1 MLAIRGIYKD
11 GQISLLE
18 PVNVAGPR
26 LVTVTFL
33 DEAPVKAPGNHES
46 LEALEGIVGLL
57 RDLTTEEEKR
67 FDEAIK
73 RRSPFIG
80 PREVTW

>member
-1 MLAIRGIYKD
+1 MLAVKGVYKD
-11 GQISLLE
+11 GQINLLE
-18 PVNVAGPR
+18 QVNVAGPR

-33 DEAPVKAPGNHES
+33 DEALVQAPGNHES

-57 RDLTTEEEKR
+57 RDLTPEEEKR

-73 RRSPFIG
+73 RHG
-80 PREVTW
+80 TYENHN

>member
-1 MLAIRGIYKD
+1 MLAVKGVYKD
-11 GQISLLE
+11 GRINLLE

-33 DEAPVKAPGNHES
+33 DEAPIQAPGNHES
-46 LEALEGIVGLL
+46 LKALEGIVGLL
-57 RDLTTEEEKR
+57 RDMTPEEEKR

-73 RRSPFIG
+73 RRGPFIG
-80 PREVTW
+80 PREVMW